1 MWRVIHSIGRGLRN
15 VRPSQCCPQDCSEEG
30 PCRHH
35 NHHYHYNEA
44 SKAKA
49 ATIRN
54 YSAASCRIFLTVK
67 KYDNCLRVVEGLH
80 TGSCDN
86 GSPGTESKSSAS
98 YHPRCPPWH
107 WEILQENNELE
118 EYCSEKE
125 QNKEKESRRDS
136 EKTCHFEEW
145 KEVLQSSPTLHALGW
160 GSAAALTW
168 SLYHDWNEHHPCP
181 YRKKNEQQQASLWD
195 SGKLNSV
202 SKDIKNEDKN
212 IEEAENYHKPF
223 KDIFVFESNIKVS
236 SEFNAED
243 YCKEY
248 SGERYK
254 VPNLKYN
261 FKSTNTH
268 KLNMMPHE
276 CSAQETVI
284 PIYSLQQKFLDMARK
299 VFKNQG
305 NNYVKEKHKV
315 EEIYTGEKFHDT
327 IKSPFSLEDKWFN
340 APEKSDSGCISDSDQ
355 TLQSQTC
362 GAQPEI
368 LQNHY
373 NQNVKNNTKLVSDIC
388 PERLVTETSETVL
401 STEEKDVS
409 EYYQS
414 TAQNEPV
421 NNFDDEIKMLQ
432 DRLLKIV
439 KAHHDEQLS
448 DMLKNENTLLNTKPE
463 EMIIYFQA
471 GVLLGDSTSAFNLAL
486 CYHMGY
492 GTTQDLEK
500 ARKLYEVASAAGHGW
515 ATYNLAV
522 MLNQGL
528 GGPFLPQKACNLLLQ
543 AAKMGVKE
551 AEEALSA
558 VEEEEDPQQSVS
570 QEGDEPSLRQ
580 CYSEPCLLSALNK
593 EWPLSYSTGDLHSL
607 LDEDDWTAGDTS
619 TIANVFQITQQ
630 CHV

>member
-1 MWRVIHSIGRGLRN
+1 MERSLAVISH
-15 VRPSQCCPQDCSEEG
+15 PSCIRMGFSCCPHLKNT
-30 PCRHH
+30 RW
-35 NHHYHYNEA
+35 
-44 SKAKA
+44 
-49 ATIRN
+49 
-54 YSAASCRIFLTVK
+54 K
-67 KYDNCLRVVEGLH
+67 KF
-80 TGSCDN
+80 
-86 GSPGTESKSSAS
+86 
-98 YHPRCPPWH
+98 
-107 WEILQENNELE
+107 I
-118 EYCSEKE
+118 
-125 QNKEKESRRDS
+125 
-136 EKTCHFEEW
+136 
-145 KEVLQSSPTLHALGW
+145 
-160 GSAAALTW
+160 
-168 SLYHDWNEHHPCP
+168 
-181 YRKKNEQQQASLWD
+181 
-195 SGKLNSV
+195 
-202 SKDIKNEDKN
+202 
-212 IEEAENYHKPF
+212 
-223 KDIFVFESNIKVS
+223 
-236 SEFNAED
+236 
-243 YCKEY
+243 
-248 SGERYK
+248 
-254 VPNLKYN
+254 
-261 FKSTNTH
+261 
-268 KLNMMPHE
+268 
-276 CSAQETVI
+276 
-284 PIYSLQQKFLDMARK
+284 
-299 VFKNQG
+299 
-305 NNYVKEKHKV
+305 
-315 EEIYTGEKFHDT
+315 
-327 IKSPFSLEDKWFN
+327 
-340 APEKSDSGCISDSDQ
+340 
-355 TLQSQTC
+355 QSQTC

-515 ATYNLAV
+515 ATYNLA
-522 MLNQGL
+522 
-528 GGPFLPQKACNLLLQ
+528 
-543 AAKMGVKE
+543 MGVKE

-619 TIANVFQITQQ
+619 TIANIS
-630 CHV
+630 